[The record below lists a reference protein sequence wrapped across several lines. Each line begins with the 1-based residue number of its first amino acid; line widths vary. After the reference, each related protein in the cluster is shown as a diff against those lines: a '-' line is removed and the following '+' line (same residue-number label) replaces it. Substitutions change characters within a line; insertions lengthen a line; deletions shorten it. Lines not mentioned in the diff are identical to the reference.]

1 MTDAHFK
8 TRLSNSDEELFNALT
23 TDDDRKV
30 EKIVSDRLK
39 EVMAKQKAE
48 QERQVRLRNA
58 DPNDAEAQKMI
69 EEEIRK

>member
-58 DPNDAEAQKMI
+58 DPNDAEA
-69 EEEIRK
+69 